1 MAKGSKMTN
10 IIESGIHLDVKM
22 DNIVNERLREQTAK
36 ITSLLDGAKY
46 NLYEVAM
53 RLLVIKNE
61 ELYKD
66 DNLTDIYD
74 YTKKFFGYGKNMTY
88 KMIKTAETLVEEK
101 MLDENKVEYRSIIC
115 HDDSDYSMSQLFELG
130 TLAPKEVV
138 ELDADGAINPSMTTK
153 EIREV
158 VKDTKEMMKKES
170 ESEEEPTEEPT
181 EGETEVEEGEP
192 IIVDTTA
199 FKAELYN
206 FLSNLVAN
214 NKDVMDVLAVTE
226 KKTVKAIN
234 SLIEIVAP
242 KSNN

>member
-1 MAKGSKMTN
+1 MTD

-22 DNIVNERLREQTAK
+22 DNLVNERLKEQTAK
-36 ITSLLDGAKY
+36 ITSLLNGAKY
-46 NLYEVAM
+46 SLYEVAM
-53 RLLVIKNE
+53 RLLVIKKE

-66 DNLTDIYD
+66 DGFTNVYD
-74 YTKKFFGYGKNMTY
+74 YTKKMFGYGKNMTY
-88 KMIKTAETLVEEK
+88 KMITTAETLVEQKGE
-101 MLDENKVEYRSIIC
+101 EYRSIIC
-115 HDDSDYSMSQLFELG
+115 HDESDYSMSQLFELG

-170 ESEEEPTEEPT
+170 EGEEEPT
-181 EGETEVEEGEP
+181 EGETEVEDGEP

-199 FKAELYN
+199 FKAEL
-206 FLSNLVAN
+206 FKVLSEMVAN

>member
-1 MAKGSKMTN
+1 MTN

-22 DNIVNERLREQTAK
+22 DNLVNERLREQTAK

-53 RLLVIKNE
+53 RLLVIKTE
-61 ELYKD
+61 ELYKE
-66 DNLTDIYD
+66 DNFVDIYD
-74 YTKKFFGYGKNMTY
+74 YTKKVFGYGKNMTY
-88 KMIKTAETLVEEK
+88 KMVKTAETLVEE
-101 MLDENKVEYRSIIC
+101 NKGVYRSIIC

-158 VKDTKEMMKKES
+158 VKDTKEMMKKEG
-170 ESEEEPTEEPT
+170 EGEEEPT

-206 FLSNLVAN
+206 FLSDLVAN
-214 NKDVMDVLAVTE
+214 NKEVMDVLAVTE

-234 SLIEIVAP
+234 SLIEMIAP

>member
-1 MAKGSKMTN
+1 MTE
-10 IIESGIHLDVKM
+10 IIESGIHLDIKM
-22 DNIVNERLREQTAK
+22 DNLVNERLKEHTAR

-53 RLLVIKNE
+53 HLMVIKNE

-66 DNLTDIYD
+66 DNFVDIYD
-74 YTKKFFGYGKNMTY
+74 YTKKVFGYGKNMTY

-101 MLDENKVEYRSIIC
+101 RLEENKVEYRSIIC
-115 HDDSDYSMSQLFELG
+115 HDESDYSMSQLFELG

-138 ELDADGAINPSMTTK
+138 ELDADGAINPSMSTK

-170 ESEEEPTEEPT
+170 ESEEEPTEE
-181 EGETEVEEGEP
+181 GEAEVEEGEA
-192 IIVDTTA
+192 IVVDTTA
-199 FKAELYN
+199 FKAEL
-206 FLSNLVAN
+206 FKVLSEMIAN
-214 NKDVMDVLAVTE
+214 NKEVMDVLAVTE

>member
-1 MAKGSKMTN
+1 MTN

-22 DNIVNERLREQTAK
+22 DNLVNERLKEQTIK
-36 ITSLLDGAKY
+36 ISSLLDGAKY

-53 RLLVIKNE
+53 RLLVIKKE

-66 DNLTDIYD
+66 DNFLNIYD
-74 YTKKFFGYGKNMTY
+74 YTKKVFGYGKNMTY
-88 KMIKTAETLVEEK
+88 KMITTAETLVEQKGE
-101 MLDENKVEYRSIIC
+101 EYRSIIC

-158 VKDTKEMMKKES
+158 VKDTKEMMKKEA
-170 ESEEEPTEEPT
+170 EGEEEPT
-181 EGETEVEEGEP
+181 EGEAEIEEGEP

-199 FKAELYN
+199 FKAEL
-206 FLSNLVAN
+206 FKVLSEMVAN
-214 NKDVMDVLAVTE
+214 NKEVMDVLAVTE

-234 SLIEIVAP
+234 SLIEMIAP

>member
-1 MAKGSKMTN
+1 MTD
-10 IIESGIHLDVKM
+10 IIESGIHFEVKM
-22 DNIVNERLREQTAK
+22 DNLVNERLREQTAK

-53 RLLVIKNE
+53 RLLVIKKE

-66 DNLTDIYD
+66 DGFVNIYD
-74 YTKKFFGYGKNMTY
+74 YTKKVFGYGKNMTY
-88 KMIKTAETLVEEK
+88 KMISTAETLVEEK

-158 VKDTKEMMKKES
+158 VKDTKEMMKNEA
-170 ESEEEPTEEPT
+170 ESEEST
-181 EGETEVEEGEP
+181 EGDEAEIEEGEA
-192 IIVDTTA
+192 IVVDTTA
-199 FKAELYN
+199 FKAEL
-206 FLSNLVAN
+206 FKVLSEMIAN
-214 NKDVMDVLAVTE
+214 NKEVMDVLAVTE

>member
-1 MAKGSKMTN
+1 MTN

-22 DNIVNERLREQTAK
+22 DNLVNERLREQTAK

-53 RLLVIKNE
+53 RLLVIKKE

-66 DNLTDIYD
+66 NFVDIYD
-74 YTKKFFGYGKNMTY
+74 YTKKVFGYGKNMTY
-88 KMIKTAETLVEEK
+88 KMVKTAEALVEEAQ
-101 MLDENKVEYRSIIC
+101 VEDKTIYRSIIC
-115 HDDSDYSMSQLFELG
+115 HDESDYSMSQLFELG

-158 VKDTKEMMKKES
+158 VKDTKEMMKNES
-170 ESEEEPTEEPT
+170 ESEEPTEE
-181 EGETEVEEGEP
+181 GEAEIEEGEA
-192 IIVDTTA
+192 IVVDTTA
-199 FKAELYN
+199 FKAEL
-206 FLSNLVAN
+206 FKVLSEMVAN
-214 NKDVMDVLAVTE
+214 NKEVMDVLAVTE

-234 SLIEIVAP
+234 SLIEMVAP

>member
-1 MAKGSKMTN
+1 MTD
-10 IIESGIHLDVKM
+10 IIESGIHFEVKM
-22 DNIVNERLREQTAK
+22 DNLVNERLREQTAK

-53 RLLVIKNE
+53 RLLVIQDE

-66 DNLTDIYD
+66 DGFVNIYD
-74 YTKKFFGYGKNMTY
+74 YTKKVFGYGKNMTY
-88 KMIKTAETLVEEK
+88 KMITTAKTLVEQKGE
-101 MLDENKVEYRSIIC
+101 EYRSIIC
-115 HDDSDYSMSQLFELG
+115 HDDCDYSMSQLFELG
-130 TLAPKEVV
+130 TLAPKDVV
-138 ELDADGAINPSMTTK
+138 ELDADGAISPSMTTK
-153 EIREV
+153 QIREV

-170 ESEEEPTEEPT
+170 EGEEEPT
-181 EGETEVEEGEP
+181 EGEAEIEEGEA
-192 IIVDTTA
+192 IVVDTTA
-199 FKAELYN
+199 FKAEL
-206 FLSNLVAN
+206 FKVLSEMIAN

>member
-1 MAKGSKMTN
+1 MTN

-158 VKDTKEMMKKES
+158 VKDTKEMMKNES
-170 ESEEEPTEEPT
+170 ESEEEPT

-199 FKAELYN
+199 FKAEL
-206 FLSNLVAN
+206 FKVLSEMVAN

>member
-158 VKDTKEMMKKES
+158 VKDTKEMMKNEA
-170 ESEEEPTEEPT
+170 ESEEST
-181 EGETEVEEGEP
+181 EGDETEVEEGEA
-192 IIVDTTA
+192 IVVDTTA
-199 FKAELYN
+199 FKAEL
-206 FLSNLVAN
+206 FKVLSEMIAN

>member
-1 MAKGSKMTN
+1 MTN

-158 VKDTKEMMKKES
+158 VKDTKEIMKKEA
-170 ESEEEPTEEPT
+170 ESEEEPTE
-181 EGETEVEEGEP
+181 GDETEVEEGEA
-192 IIVDTTA
+192 IVVDTTA
-199 FKAELYN
+199 FKAEL
-206 FLSNLVAN
+206 FKVLSEMVAN

>member
-1 MAKGSKMTN
+1 MTD

-22 DNIVNERLREQTAK
+22 DNLVNERLKEQTAK
-36 ITSLLDGAKY
+36 ITSLLNGAKY
-46 NLYEVAM
+46 SIYEVAM
-53 RLLVIKNE
+53 RLLVIKKE

-66 DNLTDIYD
+66 DGFTNVYD
-74 YTKKFFGYGKNMTY
+74 YTKKMFGYGKNMTY
-88 KMIKTAETLVEEK
+88 KMITTAETLVEQKGE
-101 MLDENKVEYRSIIC
+101 EYRSIIC
-115 HDDSDYSMSQLFELG
+115 HDESDYSMSQLFELG

-170 ESEEEPTEEPT
+170 ESEEEPTE
-181 EGETEVEEGEP
+181 GETEIEDGEP

-199 FKAELYN
+199 FKAEL
-206 FLSNLVAN
+206 FKVLSEMVAN

-242 KSNN
+242 KRKN

>member
-1 MAKGSKMTN
+1 MTD

-22 DNIVNERLREQTAK
+22 DNLVNERLREQTAK

-53 RLLVIKNE
+53 RLFVIKKE

-66 DNLTDIYD
+66 DGFTDIYD
-74 YTKKFFGYGKNMTY
+74 YTKKVFGYGKNMTY
-88 KMIKTAETLVEEK
+88 KMVKTAETLVEEK
-101 MLDENKVEYRSIIC
+101 ILDENKVEYRSIIC
-115 HDDSDYSMSQLFELG
+115 HDESDYSMSQLFELG

-138 ELDADGAINPSMTTK
+138 ELDADGAINPSMSTK

-170 ESEEEPTEEPT
+170 ESEEEPTED
-181 EGETEVEEGEP
+181 GEAEVEEGEA
-192 IIVDTTA
+192 IVVDTTA
-199 FKAELYN
+199 FKAEL
-206 FLSNLVAN
+206 FKVLSEMVAN
-214 NKDVMDVLAVTE
+214 NKEVMDVLAVTE

-234 SLIEIVAP
+234 SLIEIVA

>member
-10 IIESGIHLDVKM
+10 IIESGIHLDVMM
-22 DNIVNERLREQTAK
+22 DNLVNERLREQTAK

-66 DNLTDIYD
+66 DNFTDIYD
-74 YTKKFFGYGKNMTY
+74 YTKKVFGYGKNMTY

-101 MLDENKVEYRSIIC
+101 RVEEDKVEYRSIIC
-115 HDDSDYSMSQLFELG
+115 HDESDYSMSQLFELG

-158 VKDTKEMMKKES
+158 VKDTKEMMKKEA
-170 ESEEEPTEEPT
+170 ESEEEPTEE
-181 EGETEVEEGEP
+181 GEAEVEEGEA
-192 IIVDTTA
+192 IVVDTTA
-199 FKAELYN
+199 FKAEL
-206 FLSNLVAN
+206 FKVLSEMIAN
-214 NKDVMDVLAVTE
+214 NKEVMDVLAVTE

>member
-1 MAKGSKMTN
+1 MTN

-22 DNIVNERLREQTAK
+22 DNLVNERLKEQTIK
-36 ITSLLDGAKY
+36 ISSLLDGAKY

-53 RLLVIKNE
+53 RLLVIKSE
-61 ELYKD
+61 ELYKE
-66 DNLTDIYD
+66 DNFVDIYD
-74 YTKKFFGYGKNMTY
+74 YTKKVFGYGKNMTY
-88 KMIKTAETLVEEK
+88 KMVKTAETLVEQKGE
-101 MLDENKVEYRSIIC
+101 EYRSIIC

-170 ESEEEPTEEPT
+170 ESEEPTEE
-181 EGETEVEEGEP
+181 GEAEVEEGEA
-192 IIVDTTA
+192 IVVDTTA
-199 FKAELYN
+199 FKAEL
-206 FLSNLVAN
+206 FKVLSEMVAN
-214 NKDVMDVLAVTE
+214 NKEVMNVLAVTE

>member
-1 MAKGSKMTN
+1 MTS
-10 IIESGIHLDVKM
+10 IIESGIHLDVQM
-22 DNIVNERLREQTAK
+22 DNLVNERLREQTAK

-53 RLLVIKNE
+53 RLLVIKTE

-66 DNLTDIYD
+66 DNFTDIYD
-74 YTKKFFGYGKNMTY
+74 YTKKVFGYGKNMTY
-88 KMIKTAETLVEEK
+88 KMVKTAETLVEQKGE
-101 MLDENKVEYRSIIC
+101 EYRSIIC

-170 ESEEEPTEEPT
+170 EGEEEPT

-199 FKAELYN
+199 FKSEL
-206 FLSNLVAN
+206 FKVLSEMIAN
-214 NKDVMDVLAVTE
+214 NKEVMDVLAVTE

>member
-1 MAKGSKMTN
+1 MAKGSKMTD
-10 IIESGIHLDVKM
+10 IIESGIYLDVKM
-22 DNIVNERLREQTAK
+22 DNLVNERLREQTAK

-46 NLYEVAM
+46 SLYEVAM

-66 DNLTDIYD
+66 DGFTDVYD
-74 YTKKFFGYGKNMTY
+74 YTKKTFGYGKNMTY

-101 MLDENKVEYRSIIC
+101 RIEEDKVEYRSIIC
-115 HDDSDYSMSQLFELG
+115 HDESDYSMSQLFELG

-138 ELDADGAINPSMTTK
+138 ELDADGAINPSMSTK

-158 VKDTKEMMKKES
+158 VKDTKEMMKKEA
-170 ESEEEPTEEPT
+170 EGEEEPT
-181 EGETEVEEGEP
+181 EGEAEVEEGEP

-199 FKAELYN
+199 FKAEL
-206 FLSNLVAN
+206 FKVLSEMVAN
-214 NKDVMDVLAVTE
+214 NKEVMDVLAVTE
-226 KKTVKAIN
+226 KKMVKAIN
-234 SLIEIVAP
+234 SLVEMVAP

>member
-1 MAKGSKMTN
+1 MTE
-10 IIESGIHLDVKM
+10 IIESGIHLEIKM
-22 DNIVNERLREQTAK
+22 DNLVNERLKEHTAR

-53 RLLVIKNE
+53 HLMVIKNE

-66 DNLTDIYD
+66 DNFTDIYD
-74 YTKKFFGYGKNMTY
+74 YTKKVFGYGKNMTY
-88 KMIKTAETLVEEK
+88 KMVKTAETLVEQKGE
-101 MLDENKVEYRSIIC
+101 EYRSIIC

-138 ELDADGAINPSMTTK
+138 ELDADGAINPSMSTK

-158 VKDTKEMMKKES
+158 VKDTKEMMKKEA
-170 ESEEEPTEEPT
+170 ESEKEPTEEPT
-181 EGETEVEEGEP
+181 EEGETEVEEGEA
-192 IIVDTTA
+192 IVVDTTA
-199 FKAELYN
+199 FKAEL
-206 FLSNLVAN
+206 FKVLSEMVAN

-234 SLIEIVAP
+234 SLVEILAS

>member
-1 MAKGSKMTN
+1 MTD
-10 IIESGIHLDVKM
+10 IIESGIYLDVKM
-22 DNIVNERLREQTAK
+22 DNLVNERLREQTAK

-46 NLYEVAM
+46 SLYEVAM

-66 DNLTDIYD
+66 DGFTDVYD
-74 YTKKFFGYGKNMTY
+74 YTKKTFGYGKNMTY

-101 MLDENKVEYRSIIC
+101 RIEEDKVEYRSIIC
-115 HDDSDYSMSQLFELG
+115 HDESDYSMSQLFELG

-138 ELDADGAINPSMTTK
+138 ELDADGAINPSMSTK

-158 VKDTKEMMKKES
+158 VKDTKEMMKKEA
-170 ESEEEPTEEPT
+170 EGEEEPT
-181 EGETEVEEGEP
+181 EGEAEVEEGEP

-199 FKAELYN
+199 FKAEL
-206 FLSNLVAN
+206 FKVLSEMIAN
-214 NKDVMDVLAVTE
+214 NKEAMDVLAVTE
-226 KKTVKAIN
+226 KKMVKAIN
-234 SLIEIVAP
+234 SLVEMVAP

>member
-1 MAKGSKMTN
+1 MTE

-22 DNIVNERLREQTAK
+22 DNLVNERLKEHTAR

-53 RLLVIKNE
+53 HLMVIKNE

-66 DNLTDIYD
+66 DNFTDIYD
-74 YTKKFFGYGKNMTY
+74 YTKKVFGYGKNMTY
-88 KMIKTAETLVEEK
+88 KMVKTAETLVEQKGE
-101 MLDENKVEYRSIIC
+101 EYRSIIC

-138 ELDADGAINPSMTTK
+138 ELDADGAINPSMSTK

-170 ESEEEPTEEPT
+170 EEEPT
-181 EGETEVEEGEP
+181 EGEEAEVEEGEP

-199 FKAELYN
+199 FKAEL
-206 FLSNLVAN
+206 FKVLSEMIAN
-214 NKDVMDVLAVTE
+214 NKEVMDVLAITE

>member
-1 MAKGSKMTN
+1 MTN

-22 DNIVNERLREQTAK
+22 DNLVNERLREQTAK

-53 RLLVIKNE
+53 RLLVIKKE
-61 ELYKD
+61 ELYKE
-66 DNLTDIYD
+66 DNFVDIYD
-74 YTKKFFGYGKNMTY
+74 YTKKVFGYGKNMSY

-158 VKDTKEMMKKES
+158 VKDTKEMMKNEA
-170 ESEEEPTEEPT
+170 EGEAEGEEEPT
-181 EGETEVEEGEP
+181 EGEAEIEEGEP

-199 FKAELYN
+199 FKSELYN

-214 NKDVMDVLAVTE
+214 SKEVMDVLAVTE

>member
-1 MAKGSKMTN
+1 MTN

-158 VKDTKEMMKKES
+158 VKDTKEMMKNEA
-170 ESEEEPTEEPT
+170 ESEEST
-181 EGETEVEEGEP
+181 EGDETEVEEGEA
-192 IIVDTTA
+192 IVVDTTA
-199 FKAELYN
+199 FKAEL
-206 FLSNLVAN
+206 FKVLSEMIAN

-242 KSNN
+242 KNN

>member
-1 MAKGSKMTN
+1 MTD

-22 DNIVNERLREQTAK
+22 DNLVNERLKEQTAK
-36 ITSLLDGAKY
+36 ITSLLNGAKY
-46 NLYEVAM
+46 SLYEVAM
-53 RLLVIKNE
+53 RLLVIKKE

-66 DNLTDIYD
+66 DGFTNVYD
-74 YTKKFFGYGKNMTY
+74 YTKKMFGYGKNMTY
-88 KMIKTAETLVEEK
+88 KMITTAETLVEQKGE
-101 MLDENKVEYRSIIC
+101 EYRSIIC
-115 HDDSDYSMSQLFELG
+115 HDESDYSMSQLFELG

-170 ESEEEPTEEPT
+170 ESEEEPTE
-181 EGETEVEEGEP
+181 GETEIEDGEP

-199 FKAELYN
+199 FKAEL
-206 FLSNLVAN
+206 FKVLSEMIAN

>member
-1 MAKGSKMTN
+1 MTN

-158 VKDTKEMMKKES
+158 VKDTKEMMKNEA
-170 ESEEEPTEEPT
+170 ESEEST
-181 EGETEVEEGEP
+181 EGDETEVEEGEA
-192 IIVDTTA
+192 IVVDTTA
-199 FKAELYN
+199 FKAEL
-206 FLSNLVAN
+206 FKVLSEIVAN
-214 NKDVMDVLAVTE
+214 NKEVMDVLAVTE
-226 KKTVKAIN
+226 KKMVKAIN
-234 SLIEIVAP
+234 SLVEMVSP

>member
-1 MAKGSKMTN
+1 MTN

-158 VKDTKEMMKKES
+158 VKDTKEMMKNEAES
-170 ESEEEPTEEPT
+170 EEPT

-199 FKAELYN
+199 FKAEL
-206 FLSNLVAN
+206 FKVLSEMVAN

>member
-36 ITSLLDGAKY
+36 ISSLLDGAKY

-66 DNLTDIYD
+66 DNFTDIYD
-74 YTKKFFGYGKNMTY
+74 YTKKVFGYGKNMTY
-88 KMIKTAETLVEEK
+88 KMVKTAETLVEQKGE
-101 MLDENKVEYRSIIC
+101 EYRSIIC

-170 ESEEEPTEEPT
+170 ESEEEPTE
-181 EGETEVEEGEP
+181 GETEIEEGEP

-199 FKAELYN
+199 FKAEL
-206 FLSNLVAN
+206 FKVLSEMVAN

>member
-1 MAKGSKMTN
+1 MTN

-170 ESEEEPTEEPT
+170 ESEEEPS
-181 EGETEVEEGEP
+181 EGETEIEDGEP

-199 FKAELYN
+199 FKAEL
-206 FLSNLVAN
+206 FKVLSEMVAN

>member
-1 MAKGSKMTN
+1 MTD

-22 DNIVNERLREQTAK
+22 DNLVNERLREQTAK
-36 ITSLLDGAKY
+36 ITSLLNGAKY
-46 NLYEVAM
+46 SLYEVAM
-53 RLLVIKNE
+53 RLLVIKKE

-66 DNLTDIYD
+66 DGFTNVYD
-74 YTKKFFGYGKNMTY
+74 YTKKMFGYGKNMTY
-88 KMIKTAETLVEEK
+88 KMITTAESLVEQKGE
-101 MLDENKVEYRSIIC
+101 EYRSIIC
-115 HDDSDYSMSQLFELG
+115 HDESDYSMSQLFELG

-170 ESEEEPTEEPT
+170 EGEEEPT

-199 FKAELYN
+199 FKAEL
-206 FLSNLVAN
+206 FKVLSEMIAN
-214 NKDVMDVLAVTE
+214 NKEVMDVLAVTE

>member
-22 DNIVNERLREQTAK
+22 DNLVNERLREQTAK

-53 RLLVIKNE
+53 RLLVIKTE
-61 ELYKD
+61 ELYKE
-66 DNLTDIYD
+66 DNFVDIYD
-74 YTKKFFGYGKNMTY
+74 YTKKVFGYGKNMTY
-88 KMIKTAETLVEEK
+88 KMVKTAETLVEE
-101 MLDENKVEYRSIIC
+101 NKGVYRSIIC

-153 EIREV
+153 QIREV

-170 ESEEEPTEEPT
+170 EGEEEPT

-199 FKAELYN
+199 FKAEL
-206 FLSNLVAN
+206 FKVLSEMVAN
-214 NKDVMDVLAVTE
+214 NKEVMDVLAVTE

>member
-1 MAKGSKMTN
+1 MTN

-22 DNIVNERLREQTAK
+22 DNLVNERLREQTAK

-66 DNLTDIYD
+66 DNFTDIYD
-74 YTKKFFGYGKNMTY
+74 YTKNVLGYGKNMVY
-88 KMIKTAETLVEEK
+88 KMLKTAESLVEEAQ
-101 MLDENKVEYRSIIC
+101 VEDKTIYRSIIC
-115 HDDSDYSMSQLFELG
+115 HDESDYSMSQLFELG

-170 ESEEEPTEEPT
+170 EGEEEPTED
-181 EGETEVEEGEP
+181 GEAEVEEGEP
-192 IIVDTTA
+192 IVVDTTA

-214 NKDVMDVLAVTE
+214 NKEVMDVLAVTE

>member
-1 MAKGSKMTN
+1 MTD

-22 DNIVNERLREQTAK
+22 DNLVNERLKEQTAK
-36 ITSLLDGAKY
+36 ITSLLNGAKY
-46 NLYEVAM
+46 SLYEVAM
-53 RLLVIKNE
+53 RLLVIKKE

-66 DNLTDIYD
+66 DGFTNVYD
-74 YTKKFFGYGKNMTY
+74 YTKKMFGYGKNMTY
-88 KMIKTAETLVEEK
+88 KMITTAETLVEQKGE
-101 MLDENKVEYRSIIC
+101 EYRSIIC
-115 HDDSDYSMSQLFELG
+115 HDESDYSMSQLFELG

-158 VKDTKEMMKKES
+158 VKDTKEMMKKEA
-170 ESEEEPTEEPT
+170 EGEEEPS
-181 EGETEVEEGEP
+181 EGETEVEDGEP

-199 FKAELYN
+199 FKAEL
-206 FLSNLVAN
+206 FKVLSEMVAN

-242 KSNN
+242 KNN

>member
-1 MAKGSKMTN
+1 MTN

-158 VKDTKEMMKKES
+158 VKDTKEMMKNEA
-170 ESEEEPTEEPT
+170 ENEEPT
-181 EGETEVEEGEP
+181 EGDETEVEEGEA
-192 IIVDTTA
+192 IVVDTTA
-199 FKAELYN
+199 FKAEL
-206 FLSNLVAN
+206 FKVLSDMIAN

>member
-1 MAKGSKMTN
+1 MTN

-22 DNIVNERLREQTAK
+22 DNLVNERLKEQTIK

-66 DNLTDIYD
+66 DNFTDIYD
-74 YTKKFFGYGKNMTY
+74 YTKNVLGYGKNMVY
-88 KMIKTAETLVEEK
+88 KMLKTAESLVEEAQ
-101 MLDENKVEYRSIIC
+101 VEDKTIYRSIIC
-115 HDDSDYSMSQLFELG
+115 HDESDYSMSQLFELG

-158 VKDTKEMMKKES
+158 VKDTKEMMKKEA
-170 ESEEEPTEEPT
+170 ESEEEPTEE
-181 EGETEVEEGEP
+181 GEAEIEEGEA
-192 IIVDTTA
+192 IVVDTTA
-199 FKAELYN
+199 FKAEL
-206 FLSNLVAN
+206 FKVLSDMVAN
-214 NKDVMDVLAVTE
+214 NKEVMDVLAVTE

>member
-1 MAKGSKMTN
+1 MAKGSKMTD
-10 IIESGIHLDVKM
+10 IIESGIYLDVKM
-22 DNIVNERLREQTAK
+22 DNLVNERLREQTAK
-36 ITSLLDGAKY
+36 ITSLLNGAKY

-66 DNLTDIYD
+66 DNFTNIYD
-74 YTKKFFGYGKNMTY
+74 YTKKMFGYGKNMTY
-88 KMIKTAETLVEEK
+88 KMITTAEALVEQKGE
-101 MLDENKVEYRSIIC
+101 EYRSIIC
-115 HDDSDYSMSQLFELG
+115 HDESDYSMSQLFELG

-138 ELDADGAINPSMTTK
+138 ELDAEGAINPSMTTK

-158 VKDTKEMMKKES
+158 VKETKKIMKDES
-170 ESEEEPTEEPT
+170 EGEEEPT

-206 FLSNLVAN
+206 FLSDLVAN
-214 NKDVMDVLAVTE
+214 NKEVMDVLAVTE

-234 SLIEIVAP
+234 SLIEMIAP

>member
-1 MAKGSKMTN
+1 MTD
-10 IIESGIHLDVKM
+10 IIESGIHFEVKM
-22 DNIVNERLREQTAK
+22 DNLVNERLREQTAK

-53 RLLVIKNE
+53 RLLVIKKE

-66 DNLTDIYD
+66 DGFTNVYE
-74 YTKKFFGYGKNMTY
+74 YTKKMFGYGKNMTY
-88 KMIKTAETLVEEK
+88 KMITTAEALVEEK

-115 HDDSDYSMSQLFELG
+115 HDDCDYSMSQLFELG

-138 ELDADGAINPSMTTK
+138 ELDADGAITPSMTTK

-158 VKDTKEMMKKES
+158 VKETKEEKKEA
-170 ESEEEPTEEPT
+170 EGEEEPT

-199 FKAELYN
+199 FKAEL
-206 FLSNLVAN
+206 FKVLSEMIAN
-214 NKDVMDVLAVTE
+214 NKEVMDVLAVTE

-234 SLIEIVAP
+234 SLVEMVAP

>member
-1 MAKGSKMTN
+1 MTN
-10 IIESGIHLDVKM
+10 IIESGIHLDVMM
-22 DNIVNERLREQTAK
+22 DNLVNERLREQTAK

-66 DNLTDIYD
+66 DNFVDIYD
-74 YTKKFFGYGKNMTY
+74 YTKKVFGYGKNMTY

-101 MLDENKVEYRSIIC
+101 RVEENKVEYRSIIC

-158 VKDTKEMMKKES
+158 VKDTKEMMKNEA
-170 ESEEEPTEEPT
+170 EGEEEPTED
-181 EGETEVEEGEP
+181 GEAEVEEGEA
-192 IIVDTTA
+192 IVVDTTA
-199 FKAELYN
+199 FKAEL
-206 FLSNLVAN
+206 FKVLSEMVAN
-214 NKDVMDVLAVTE
+214 NKEVMDVLAVTE
-226 KKTVKAIN
+226 KKMVKAIN
-234 SLIEIVAP
+234 SLVEMVAP

>member
-1 MAKGSKMTN
+1 MTS
-10 IIESGIHLDVKM
+10 IIESGIYLDVKM
-22 DNIVNERLREQTAK
+22 DNLVNERLKEQTVK
-36 ITSLLDGAKY
+36 ITSLLNGAKY

-53 RLLVIKNE
+53 RLLVIKKE

-66 DNLTDIYD
+66 DNFSNIYD
-74 YTKKFFGYGKNMTY
+74 YTKKMLGYGKNMTY
-88 KMIKTAETLVEEK
+88 KMITTAETLVEQKGE
-101 MLDENKVEYRSIIC
+101 EYRSIIC
-115 HDDSDYSMSQLFELG
+115 HDESDYSMSQLFELG

-138 ELDADGAINPSMTTK
+138 ELDADGAINPSMSTK

-158 VKDTKEMMKKES
+158 VKDTKEMMKKEA
-170 ESEEEPTEEPT
+170 EGEEPSEEPSED
-181 EGETEVEEGEP
+181 ETEVEEGEP

-199 FKAELYN
+199 FKAEL
-206 FLSNLVAN
+206 FKVLSEMVAN
-214 NKDVMDVLAVTE
+214 NKEVMDVLAVTE